1 MKTIFYLI
9 AFSLSLQF
17 NLSAQVNNFQLD
29 AFEQEVV
36 IQKSECGKL
45 RPVYFNY
52 TKRRLYS
59 SNKTPLNGRH
69 FLELCRGMNDPRIQ
83 YQIRRYDQLTRN
95 KKKILGAMIA
105 CGVGGYITTMVSV
118 SAMSGSGR
126 TPEGAYTTLGIGLA
140 SLFLATPILAISSG
154 IPHQKRKEILFRD
167 LPEAY
172 NFHVLSQT
180 NK

>member
-9 AFSLSLQF
+9 AFCFCLEFNTKAQF
-17 NLSAQVNNFQLD
+17 NSYQIDGSEPGLIAKKNDCD
-29 AFEQEVV
+29 A
-36 IQKSECGKL
+36 L
-45 RPVYFNY
+45 RPVYYNF
-52 TKRRLYS
+52 TSRRLYY
-59 SNKTPLNGRH
+59 SNKMPLNGRH

-83 YQIRRYDQLTRN
+83 HQIRRYDQLTSN
-95 KKKILGAMIA
+95 KRKILGAMIA
-105 CGVGGYITTMVSV
+105 CGIGGYITTMASV
-118 SAMSGSGR
+118 VAMSGSGH

-140 SLFLATPILAISSG
+140 SLFIATPVLAISSG